1 LPGEKVEAFLY
12 ADAPEFLDIRRKLTR
27 WNADHATT
35 LAEANPALPFDFNNR
50 KAANWKLLFAIA
62 DHAGGDW
69 PKQARQAA
77 IQLSRKPSEVSAG
90 RALLRALRELRAQCG
105 NKESIT
111 SAAVVAALTA
121 DKASEWCEYRGRG
134 PITQRQV
141 AALLRNYE
149 IFPRTIHPTGKAS
162 ESPRGYVWADFD
174 DPFARFLP
182 PDPHIRT
189 QTSKK
194 KRK

>member
-1 LPGEKVEAFLY
+1 MRPRSPKQS
-12 ADAPEFLDIRRKLTR
+12 
-27 WNADHATT
+27 
-35 LAEANPALPFDFNNR
+35 PALPPDFNNR

-69 PKQARQAA
+69 PAQARQAA
-77 IQLSRKPSEVSAG
+77 IQLSHKPSEVSAG
-90 RALLRALRELRAQCG
+90 RALLEALRELRAQGG

-111 SAAVVAALTA
+111 SAAIVQALTA
-121 DKASEWCEYRGRG
+121 DLDSEWCEYRGRG

-141 AALLRNYE
+141 AALLKNYG
-149 IFPRTIHPTGKAS
+149 IFPRTIHPTGKADA
-162 ESPRGYVWADFD
+162 SPRGYVWADFGD
-174 DPFARFLP
+174 AFAQFLL

-189 QTSKK
+189 QTVKK